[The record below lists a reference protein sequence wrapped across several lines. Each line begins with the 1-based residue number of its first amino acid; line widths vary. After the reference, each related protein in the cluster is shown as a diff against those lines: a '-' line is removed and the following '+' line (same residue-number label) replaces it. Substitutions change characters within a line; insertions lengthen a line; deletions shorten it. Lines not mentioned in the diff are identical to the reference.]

1 MQVSERKMNLI
12 EFESHNKLHASSDF
26 LGSENKVP
34 DCHCIAATTV
44 GADTD
49 GLSFITYFVH
59 LLESAGQELVGCWR
73 VETSVLNEL
82 IFIEVN
88 VHV

>member
-34 DCHCIAATTV
+34 NCHCIAATAV

-49 GLSFITYFVH
+49 GL
-59 LLESAGQELVGCWR
+59 LEEGPIGLQLHGGKEMS
-73 VETSVLNEL
+73 
-82 IFIEVN
+82 IEFRNMKVAKL
-88 VHV
+88 